1 MAFTHKTTYE
11 FTRGGVG
18 RVIGSIETT
27 GNGETNRNVAA
38 PASAVTE
45 VDVDFAFADL
55 KRALIISDKDF
66 SLKTNNSAAPDDTI
80 AIKANKPF
88 VWEADTGYFANP
100 FSADVTSLFI
110 DNGAGAVANVQMYFL
125 VNA

>member
-1 MAFTHKTTYE
+1 MAFMHKTTYE

-18 RVIGSIETT
+18 RVTGSIETT

-38 PASAVTE
+38 PAATVTE

-55 KRALIISDKDF
+55 KRVLVISDKDF
-66 SLKTNNSAAPDDTI
+66 SLKTNSSGSPADTI
-80 AIKANKPF
+80 AIKAGKPF
-88 VWEADTGYFANP
+88 VWEADTGYFDNP
-100 FSADVTSLFI
+100 FTVDVTSIFI